1 MNYRKGERADL
12 DRCVEIRGLT
22 RDNAIDKETLVL
34 IGVTYDS
41 WGKKIENEIYVG
53 FVAEDKGKIIAFCF
67 GDTNTGEVLVLAVLP
82 DYEGAGAGSKLLA
95 LVSDK
100 LLSVGFFGLYLA
112 ASPDPKIRAHGFY
125 RRVGWQPTQT
135 YDENGDEILTY
146 QKIRHLI

>member
-34 IGVTYDS
+34 IGVTNES
-41 WGKKIENEIYVG
+41 WGKKIENKIYVG
-53 FVAEDKGKIIAFCF
+53 FVAEDKGQVIAFCF
-67 GDTNTGEVLVLAVLP
+67 GDTSTGEVLVLAVLP

-100 LLSVGFFGLYLA
+100 LLSVGFSGLYLA
-112 ASPDPKIRAHGFY
+112 ASPDPQIRDHGLHH
-125 RRVGWQPTQT
+125 RVGWLPTQT
-135 YDENGDEILTY
+135 YDENGDEILKY
-146 QKIRHLI
+146 HKI

>member
-1 MNYRKGERADL
+1 MNYRKGQKADL
-12 DRCVEIRGLT
+12 DRCVEIRGST

-34 IGVTYDS
+34 FGVTIES

-53 FVAEDKGKIIAFCF
+53 FVAEDKGQVIAFCF

-82 DYEGAGAGSKLLA
+82 DYEGASVGSKLLA

-100 LLSVGFFGLYLA
+100 LLSVGFSELYLA
-112 ASPDPKIRAHGFY
+112 ASPDPQIRAHGFY

-135 YDENGDEILTY
+135 YDKNGDEILKY
-146 QKIRHLI
+146 QKI